1 MVSLPDRIEARRQE
15 AREDSRGG
23 FGALFQRGVGEA
35 TAELDEMVDYERW
48 YQDVKRRMLALVTD
62 EGGTQTSYNPH
73 TGEHHILSHRPHV
86 KELVL
91 QIEAQYGDVRRTCL
105 LVLRMALL
113 RGEYVEGENAE
124 TLRKMD
130 LVYRPPEPKKRGI
143 LR

>member
-1 MVSLPDRIEARRQE
+1 MEM
-15 AREDSRGG
+15 REDGRFG

-35 TAELDEMVDYERW
+35 RTELDEMVDYEAW
-48 YQDVKRRMLALVTD
+48 YQSRKREMLALVTD
-62 EGGTQTSYNPH
+62 EGGERTSYNPH
-73 TGEHHILSHRPHV
+73 TGEHRILSHRPSV
-86 KELVL
+86 KELVM
-91 QIEAQYGDVRRTCL
+91 QVEGQYADVPRTAA